1 MKIPQRYHGM
11 VLKSSDETL
20 VEAILPGEEDEDEEP
35 ELPESIKVV
44 EQVSTFD
51 QITIW
56 GHDHLPAMDDNL
68 VKGIEEWITLAE
80 AIHVQ

>member
-1 MKIPQRYHGM
+1 M
-11 VLKSSDETL
+11 VLKSSDKTFIET
-20 VEAILPGEEDEDEEP
+20 ILPSEEDEDEEP
-35 ELPESIKVV
+35 ELPEPIKVA

-51 QITIW
+51 QMTIW

-68 VKGIEEWITLAE
+68 AKGIEEWIALAE